1 MLDNFVKLLAVH
13 ARQCHDRASSH
24 TACPELGE
32 DKFTVSVYCFVPGAS
47 SDPAVQSY
55 ELRIQRSGYSQILIE
70 NESCRGRTKNT
81 VRARTASLA
90 MQPAQRD
97 AKVAW
102 LSHLGLRL
110 YTEPTRRKHGSQ
122 TMAMRT

>member
-1 MLDNFVKLLAVH
+1 MHGGMHISKNFQIYSMGLLICCRV
-13 ARQCHDRASSH
+13 
-24 TACPELGE
+24 L
-32 DKFTVSVYCFVPGAS
+32 

-55 ELRIQRSGYSQILIE
+55 ELRIQQSGDSQILIG
-70 NESCRGRTKNT
+70 NESSRGRTKNT

-102 LSHLGLRL
+102 MSHLGLRL
-110 YTEPTRRKHGSQ
+110 YTEPTRRGHGSH
-122 TMAMRT
+122 TMATRT